1 MTQTKIRVLLAKP
14 GLDGHDRGV
23 KTVLHALRDAGFDV
37 IYTGLHKTPQKIVE
51 LAIEK
56 NVQVIG
62 LSILSGAHLPIC
74 TETIRQMKS
83 ANIEDMVL
91 IVGGVIPDRDIPAL
105 NKLGIAGVFPVG
117 SPYEDIVEFIRSRVH
132 GG

>member
-37 IYTGLHKTPQKIVE
+37 IYTGLHKTQQKIVE

-56 NVQVIG
+56 DVQVIG

-74 TETIRQMKS
+74 AETIKQMKS
-83 ANIEDMVL
+83 ANIEDRVL
-91 IVGGVIPDRDIPAL
+91 IVGGVIPDKDISEL
-105 NKLGIAGVFPVG
+105 HKLGIAGVFPVG
-117 SPYEDIVEFIRSRVH
+117 SPYEDIVEFIRSSVH